1 MTSMKL
7 KDEEMVCL
15 TGLKALLPYAI
26 RNLIRSNKLNIS
38 NTSGMA
44 EGFVQA
50 NVVIIHKSFA
60 DDFEKFCQA
69 NDGPLPL
76 LYRSKP
82 GEWKCPFLS
91 NSSDIRSDCLQYKKY
106 EHGISTGIL
115 TNLKE
120 YSEQFKD
127 MVTFYLGC
135 SFTFE
140 KALQKAG
147 IPVRNVEQKCNVSMY
162 KTAVPCCDTEYFH
175 CNLIVTMRYIP
186 KDKLKECVQ
195 ITHPMKKSHGAPVH
209 IGSSDLLGIK
219 DLSSPE
225 FGDAVQAHPG
235 DVPVFWACGV
245 TGIEAVI
252 NCKAP
257 LAFTHSPGCMFITDL
272 EIEDDASGNDKDLPE
287 VYCIS
292 QNPLHYSIAST
303 AAVKKIICLENI
315 IAIDPGNR
323 GVKHLFSPDE
333 LLKACLSLSH
343 AKSVLITTG
352 FPTHFKYEP
361 PEENDGPPGAIAMA
375 AILKAMGK
383 NVVIVTDQ
391 RALDLN
397 RKIIKE
403 AVEQEIL
410 ETPVPVISYQSNSP
424 DSALQFLCEDGN
436 PEKPRFNHLI
446 AIERAGVATDGNY
459 YNARKVNIKHLV
471 DPIDEL
477 FIAAQTL
484 PGITTTGIGDGGN
497 ELGMGKVKEATKKHI
512 KNGDIIACDVEADF
526 AVVAGVA
533 NWGGYAVACGLYI
546 LHTCEIHDCYLRKA
560 VGYPRFS
567 KYKNWA
573 SALPS
578 VAKEENMLKILQQH
592 HVRSG
597 ITASLAMEVDAL
609 PFFDIH
615 SNLIERLLEETF
627 K

>member
-1 MTSMKL
+1 MTSMEL
-7 KDEEMVCL
+7 KDEIVFL
-15 TGLKALLPYAI
+15 AGLKGLLPSAV

-50 NVVIIHKSFA
+50 NVIIMHKSFA

-106 EHGISTGIL
+106 EHGISTGIV

-162 KTAVPCCDTEYFH
+162 KTAVPCCDTECFH

-195 ITHPMKKSHGAPVH
+195 ITHPMKKSHGAPIH

-225 FGDAVQAHPG
+225 YGDAVQTHPG

-272 EIEDDASGNDKDLPE
+272 EVEDDASGNDKDLPE

-292 QNPLHYSIAST
+292 QDPLHYSIAST
-303 AAVKKIICLENI
+303 AAVKKIRGLENI

-323 GVKHLFSPDE
+323 GVKHLFSQDE

-352 FPTHFKYEP
+352 FPTHFNYEP

-375 AILKAMGK
+375 AILKAMEK

-403 AVEQEIL
+403 SVEQEIL
-410 ETPVPVISYQSNSP
+410 QTPVPVISYQSNSP

-446 AIERAGVATDGNY
+446 AIERAGMAADGNY
-459 YNARKVNIKHLV
+459 YNARKVNIKYLV

-512 KNGDIIACDVEADF
+512 KNGDVIACDVEADF

-546 LHTCEIHDCYLRKA
+546 LKTCEIHDRYLRKA

-578 VAKEENMLKILQQH
+578 VAKEENMLKILQRH

-615 SNLIERLLEETF
+615 SNLIERLREETF

>member
-1 MTSMKL
+1 
-7 KDEEMVCL
+7 DEEMVCL

-50 NVVIIHKSFA
+50 NVVIMHKSFA

-209 IGSSDLLGIK
+209 IGSS
-219 DLSSPE
+219 E

-403 AVEQEIL
+403 AVEQGSRCDNQENL
-410 ETPVPVISYQSNSP
+410 
-424 DSALQFLCEDGN
+424 
-436 PEKPRFNHLI
+436 KFNHLI
-446 AIERAGVATDGNY
+446 AIERAGMAADGNY

-533 NWGGYAVACGLYI
+533 NWGGYAIACGLYI
-546 LHTCEIHDCYLRKA
+546 LNTCEIHDRYLRKA

>member
-1 MTSMKL
+1 
-7 KDEEMVCL
+7 MVFL
-15 TGLKALLPYAI
+15 AGLKGLLPCAV

-44 EGFVQA
+44 EGKYKGFVQA
-50 NVVIIHKSFA
+50 NVIIMHKSFA
-60 DDFEKFCQA
+60 NDFEKFCQA

-106 EHGISTGIL
+106 EHGISTGIV

-162 KTAVPCCDTEYFH
+162 KTAVPCCDTECFH

-209 IGSSDLLGIK
+209 IGSPDSLGIK

-225 FGDAVQAHPG
+225 YGDAVQAHPG

-292 QNPLHYSIAST
+292 QDPLHYSIAST
-303 AAVKKIICLENI
+303 AAVKKIRGLENI

-323 GVKHLFSPDE
+323 GVKHLFSQDE
-333 LLKACLSLSH
+333 LLKACLSISH

-352 FPTHFKYEP
+352 FPTHFNYEP

-375 AILKAMGK
+375 AILKAMEK

-403 AVEQEIL
+403 SVEQEIL
-410 ETPVPVISYQSNSP
+410 QTSVPVISYQSNSP

-446 AIERAGVATDGNY
+446 AIERAGM
-459 YNARKVNIKHLV
+459 
-471 DPIDEL
+471 
-477 FIAAQTL
+477 AAD
-484 PGITTTGIGDGGN
+484 GIGDGGN

-512 KNGDIIACDVEADF
+512 KNGDVIACDVEADF

-546 LHTCEIHDCYLRKA
+546 LKTCEIHDRYLRKA

-578 VAKEENMLKILQQH
+578 VAKEENMLKILQRH

-609 PFFDIH
+609 PFFNIH
-615 SNLIERLLEETF
+615 SNLIERLREETF